1 MMKKMAVWTDISP
14 DYFHF
19 LLSILY
25 HQGALPTFICKLFVL
40 EGQTDEIWG
49 GGGRFQNAVLFWQPG
64 SIIQKKYFV
73 FAVVNYM
80 KYFILPLCPRNL
92 VNVEFLY

>member
-49 GGGRFQNAVLFWQPG
+49 GGRALSKCSAILAAWEYYTEEVLRFCSG
-64 SIIQKKYFV
+64 
-73 FAVVNYM
+73 
-80 KYFILPLCPRNL
+80 
-92 VNVEFLY
+92 